1 MNKPFNAKRLFL
13 LWSMVGVR
21 YQRWGSFNNLQK
33 IQVDEF
39 GGDNPS
45 ITKSEKKVT
54 IKGEQM
60 REWEMS

>member
-1 MNKPFNAKRLFL
+1 
-13 LWSMVGVR
+13 MVGVR